1 MNYHHIL
8 NYQHQKL
15 PNIDYVLH
23 AKSLGANAEK
33 ANSIEEL
40 EDLVEKFI
48 NRKEVNVIVLDTDPD
63 QSTEEG
69 GTWWDVAIP
78 EVSKN
83 QNVKKAFEDYS
94 IFRN

>member
-1 MNYHHIL
+1 MCIR
-8 NYQHQKL
+8 
-15 PNIDYVLH
+15 D
-23 AKSLGANAEK
+23 
-33 ANSIEEL
+33 
-40 EDLVEKFI
+40 
-48 NRKEVNVIVLDTDPD
+48 RNVIVIDTDPD

-94 IFRN
+94 IFRKKKN